1 MMMTPTVKKSIAIR
15 SVELY
20 GNALSRPRFFV
31 NPQFRLQ
38 GRIEGDVGKLRAQLE
53 SSSAGDSEKKK
64 KKKRCGCDSPP
75 PPASPVAVKRRR
87 YFYLNDDNDE
97 GEDEG
102 AERIIRNLSDDFD
115 EEEEDE
121 GVVARIIRNLSDD
134 FDRVGG
140 ESKFI
145 KKSIESAGKRL
156 KEKKKSLRVEE
167 TSSTTRASSPRLTKP
182 LCFR

>member
-53 SSSAGDSEKKK
+53 
-64 KKKRCGCDSPP
+64 
-75 PPASPVAVKRRR
+75 
-87 YFYLNDDNDE
+87 N
-97 GEDEG
+97 EG